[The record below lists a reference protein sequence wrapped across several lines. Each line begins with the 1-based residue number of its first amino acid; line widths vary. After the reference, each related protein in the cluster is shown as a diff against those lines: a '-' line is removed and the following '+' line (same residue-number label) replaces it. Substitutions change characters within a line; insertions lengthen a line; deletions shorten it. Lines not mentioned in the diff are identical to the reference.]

1 VGELEVRHGNGR
13 PRAFGPLDQKEKVEE
28 VLRVERAALRAQP
41 RNEGRAFVESAE
53 RHWGPER
60 APREEVPRHPEP
72 AHDLEHVRRRR
83 GALKPVSPALRGTKT
98 PGEPKRAGP
107 VELGMT
113 HGTGIYIP
121 VRRSSASLR
130 SIFLRAAMALRLRL
144 AEGFS

>member
-1 VGELEVRHGNGR
+1 M
-13 PRAFGPLDQKEKVEE
+13 EK
-28 VLRVERAALRAQP
+28 
-41 RNEGRAFVESAE
+41 
-53 RHWGPER
+53 
-60 APREEVPRHPEP
+60 VPRHPEP
-72 AHDLEHVRRRR
+72 ADDLERVRRRH
-83 GALKPVSPALRGTKT
+83 GALEPVAPALRGTKT